1 MAYIIN
7 KTNGT
12 QLTVVED
19 GTIDQ
24 STDLKL
30 VGKNYAGYGE
40 IQNEN
45 FVALLENFSSA
56 QQPGRPLAGQMWFD
70 SSSSKLKFYD
80 GAKFRTTGGAEVSG
94 SQPAGLT
101 EGDFWWDQTNK
112 QLYANTGDGGFVL
125 IGPQSTGESV
135 SQFVT
140 TEVRDT
146 LGDTKTVLRA
156 VVNDVTIFVISDV
169 QFTVDTSSLD
179 PSDTSFQ
186 GYDVIR
192 QGITLRNTTDTTGG
206 VTSGAHRFWGTATN
220 ALKLGGVDASNFV
233 VSTTG
238 QDSIFSTPARFQTT
252 DGISVGPSNELQ
264 MKVDNTNGILTNTV
278 GDNIE
283 FRVTSGQSEL
293 TIAKVIPTGL
303 IPNATVTYDLG
314 TSALKWRTVYA
325 DSFDGLATASTAI
338 RLSGTNYPG
347 ALDQTA
353 NTTALRDSSGNITAN
368 LFQGIATQARYADL
382 AENYTTE
389 SEYPVGT
396 VVGVCV
402 HEDHEM
408 ALATPT
414 SVVAGVISENP
425 AYLMNADAEG
435 QAVALK
441 GRVPVRVI
449 GEVKKGDKV
458 FVDQDGLAS
467 VEGQGDLVGIAL
479 ESNAEISEKL
489 VECFLKV

>member
-56 QQPGRPLAGQMWFD
+56 QQPGRPLAGQIWFD
-70 SSSSKLKFYD
+70 SSNSKLKFYD
-80 GAKFRTTGGAEVSG
+80 GAKFRTTGGAEVSTA
-94 SQPAGLT
+94 QPAGLT

-125 IGPQSTGESV
+125 IGPQSIGDTI

-156 VVNDVTIFVISDV
+156 VVNDQTIFIISSE
-169 QFTVDTSSLD
+169 QFTIDTSD
-179 PSDTSFQ
+179 PENAILGFE
-186 GYDVIR
+186 VVR
-192 QGITLRNTTDTTGG
+192 QGITLRNTTDSNNDG
-206 VTSGAHRFWGTATN
+206 VTSSAHRFWGTATN
-220 ALKLGGVDASNFV
+220 ALKLGGIDASNFV

-264 MKVDNTNGILTNTV
+264 MKVDNTDGILTNTV

-293 TIAKVIPTGL
+293 TIAKVIPTGFV
-303 IPNATVTYDLG
+303 PSATVTYDLG
-314 TSALKWRTVYA
+314 SSSLKWRTVYA
-325 DSFDGLATASTAI
+325 DSFDGLATSATAI

-347 ALDQTA
+347 SLSQTA

-368 LFQGIATQARYADL
+368 FFNGIATQARYADL

-389 SEYPVGT
+389 AEYSVGT
-396 VVGVCV
+396 VVEVCA

-408 ALATPT
+408 ALATPAGI
-414 SVVAGVISENP
+414 VAGVISENP
-425 AYLMNADAEG
+425 AFLMNSEAEG

-458 FVDQDGLAS
+458 FVDQDGIAS
-467 VEGQGDLVGIAL
+467 VEGQGDLIGIAL
-479 ESNAEISEKL
+479 ETNTEISEKL

>member
-12 QLTVVED
+12 QLTIVED

-56 QQPGRPLAGQMWFD
+56 QSPGRPLAGQIWFD
-70 SSSSKLKFYD
+70 SSNSKLKFYD
-80 GAKFRTTGGAEVSG
+80 GAKFRTTGGAEVSTT
-94 SQPAGLT
+94 QPVGLT
-101 EGDFWWDQTNK
+101 EGDFWWDTGNK

-125 IGPQSTGESV
+125 IGPQSIGDTV

-146 LGDTKTVLRA
+146 LGDTRTILQA
-156 VVNDVTIFVISDV
+156 VVNDETIFTISST
-169 QFTVDTSSLD
+169 QFTIDSTD
-179 PSDTSFQ
+179 PENAILGF
-186 GYDVIR
+186 DVIR
-192 QGITLRNTTDTTGG
+192 QGITLRNTTDSTDG
-206 VTSGAHRFWGTATN
+206 VTASAHRFWGTATN
-220 ALKLGGVDASNFV
+220 ALKLGGIDASNFV
-233 VSTTG
+233 TSTVG
-238 QDSIFSTPARFQTT
+238 EDSVFTTPAKFQTT

-264 MKVDNTNGILTNTV
+264 LKVDNTQGIITNTV
-278 GDNIE
+278 GNQIQ
-283 FRVTSGQSEL
+283 FRITNGQSEL
-293 TIAKVIPTGL
+293 TIAKVVPEGIV
-303 IPNATVTYDLG
+303 PNATVTYDLG
-314 TSALKWRTVYA
+314 SSALKWRTIFA
-325 DSFDGLATASTAI
+325 DSFNGLATASEAI
-338 RLSGTNYPG
+338 RLGGTNYPG
-347 ALDQTA
+347 ALGQTA

-382 AENYTTE
+382 AENYTTGE
-389 SEYPVGT
+389 DHPVGT
-396 VVGVCV
+396 VVAVCM
-402 HEDHEM
+402 HDEHEM
-408 ALATPT
+408 DLANATDI
-414 SVVAGVISENP
+414 VAGVISENP
-425 AYLMNADAEG
+425 AYLMNAEADG

-449 GEVKKGDKV
+449 GSVKKGEKV
-458 FVDQDGLAS
+458 FVAQDGLAS

-479 ESNAEISEKL
+479 ESNTDDSEKL

>member
-12 QLTVVED
+12 QLTIVED

-56 QQPGRPLAGQMWFD
+56 QQPGRPLAGQIWFD
-70 SSSSKLKFYD
+70 SSNSKLKFYD
-80 GAKFRTTGGAEVSG
+80 GAKFRTTGGAEVSIA
-94 SQPAGLT
+94 QPAGLT
-101 EGDFWWDQTNK
+101 EGDFWWDQSNK
-112 QLYANTGDGGFVL
+112 QLYANTGDGSFVL
-125 IGPQSTGESV
+125 IGPQSIGDSV

-140 TEVRDT
+140 AEVREFNGST
-146 LGDTKTVLRA
+146 RTILQA
-156 VVNDVTIFVISDV
+156 IVNDEIIFTISATE
-169 QFTVDTSSLD
+169 FTVAATEEKLILD
-179 PSDTSFQ
+179 GFQ
-186 GYDVIR
+186 RIR
-192 QGITLRNTTDTTGG
+192 QGITMRDTTYPGG
-206 VTSGAHRFWGTATN
+206 ESDPFQYHGTATD
-220 ALKLGGVDASNFV
+220 ALKLGGFDAAEYVRSSPGFDSV
-233 VSTTG
+233 FTTP
-238 QDSIFSTPARFQTT
+238 TKFQTT
-252 DGISVGPSNELQ
+252 DGIAVGPSNELQ
-264 MKVDNTNGILTNTV
+264 VKVANTQGIITNTV
-278 GDNIE
+278 GDTVQ
-283 FRVTSGQSEL
+283 FRVTSGATEL
-293 TIAKVIPTGL
+293 TIAKIVPTG
-303 IPNATVTYDLG
+303 IVPNSTVTYDLG
-314 TSALKWRTVYA
+314 SNALKWRTIYA
-325 DSFDGLATASTAI
+325 DSFDGLATSAEAI

-347 ALDQTA
+347 ALTQTA
-353 NTTALRDSSGNITAN
+353 NTTALRDANGNITAN

-396 VVGVCV
+396 VVGVCA

-408 ALATPT
+408 ALATPAG
-414 SVVAGVISENP
+414 VVAGVISENP
-425 AYLMNADAEG
+425 AFLMNSEAEG

-449 GEVKKGDKV
+449 GEVMKGDKV

-479 ESNAEISEKL
+479 ESNTEISEKL

>member
-24 STDLKL
+24 VTDLKL

-45 FVALLENFSSA
+45 FVSLLENFSSA

-80 GAKFRTTGGAEVSG
+80 GTKFRTTGGAEVST

-101 EGDFWWDQTNK
+101 EGDFWWDSLNK
-112 QLYANTGDGGFVL
+112 QLYANTGTGGFVL
-125 IGPQSTGESV
+125 IGPQSTGDSV

-140 TEVRDT
+140 QEVRDS
-146 LGDTKTVLRA
+146 LGGTRTILVA
-156 VVNDVTIFVISDV
+156 TVNDEPIYVISSS
-169 QFTVDTSSLD
+169 QFTLD
-179 PSDTSFQ
+179 EEEDLILNGF
-186 GYDVIR
+186 DVVR
-192 QGITLRNTTDTTGG
+192 QGLTLRNTKDTTNG
-206 VTSGAHRFWGTATN
+206 VTSGAQRFWGTASN
-220 ALKLGGVDASNFV
+220 AEKLGGVDASEYV
-233 VSTTG
+233 TSVTG
-238 QDSIFSTPARFQTT
+238 QDSIFTSPTKFQTT
-252 DGISVGPSNELQ
+252 DGISVGPSNEL
-264 MKVDNTNGILTNTV
+264 KISVDSTEGIISNTI
-278 GDNIE
+278 GDSIA
-283 FRVTSGQSEL
+283 FRVTSGQTQL
-293 TIAKVIPTGL
+293 TIAKVKTTGL
-303 IPNATVTYDLG
+303 VPNATVTYDLG
-314 TSALKWRTVYA
+314 TSSLKWRTVYA
-325 DSFDGLATASTAI
+325 DSFDGLATSSESIRLNGTDYHGALNNTASTV
-338 RLSGTNYPG
+338 
-347 ALDQTA
+347 
-353 NTTALRDSSGNITAN
+353 ALRDSSGNITAN

-382 AENYTTE
+382 AEKYTTE
-389 SEYPVGT
+389 TEYAVGT
-396 VVGVCV
+396 VVAVCE
-402 HEDHEM
+402 HEEHEM

-414 SVVAGVISENP
+414 SVVAGVISDKP
-425 AYLMNADAEG
+425 AYLMNADADG

-449 GEVKKGDKV
+449 GSVNKGDKV

-467 VEGQGDLVGIAL
+467 VEGQGDLVGVAL
-479 ESNAEISEKL
+479 ESNSEVSEKM

>member
-12 QLTVVED
+12 QLTIVED

-24 STDLKL
+24 TTDIKL

-56 QQPGRPLAGQMWFD
+56 QQPGRPLAGQIWFD
-70 SSSSKLKFYD
+70 SSNSKLKFYD
-80 GAKFRTTGGAEVSG
+80 GAKFRTTGGAEVSTA
-94 SQPAGLT
+94 QPAGLT

-125 IGPQSTGESV
+125 IGPQSTGDSI

-140 TEVRDT
+140 EEVRDT
-146 LGDTKTVLRA
+146 LGNTNTILRA
-156 VVNDVTIFVISDV
+156 VVNDETIFIISDT
-169 QFTVDTSSLD
+169 QFTIDATD
-179 PSDTSFQ
+179 PENAILGF
-186 GYDVIR
+186 DVVR
-192 QGITLRNTTDTTGG
+192 QGITLRNTTDATNG
-206 VTSGAHRFWGTATN
+206 VTSSAHRFWGTATN
-220 ALKLGGVDASNFV
+220 ALKLGGIDAANFV

-238 QDSIFSTPARFQTT
+238 QDSVFSTPARFQTT
-252 DGISVGPSNELQ
+252 DGLSVGPSNELQ
-264 MKVDNTNGILTNTV
+264 IKVDNTEGILTNTV
-278 GDNIE
+278 GDTIQ

-293 TIAKVIPTGL
+293 TIAKVIPTGV

-314 TSALKWRTVYA
+314 SSALRWRTVFA
-325 DSFDGLATASTAI
+325 DSFDGLATSSEAI

-368 LFQGIATQARYADL
+368 FFNGIATQARYADL
-382 AENYTTE
+382 AEKYTI
-389 SEYPVGT
+389 SEEYSVGT
-396 VVGVCV
+396 VVAVCV
-402 HEDHEM
+402 HDDHEM
-408 ALATPT
+408 DLANTGDI
-414 SVVAGVISENP
+414 VAGVISENP
-425 AYLMNADAEG
+425 AFLMNSEAEG

-479 ESNAEISEKL
+479 ESNSKIPEKL